1 MLAEEYMIKEI
12 IILFFILLNTVAH
25 ADNILKVG
33 TYDSFAA
40 EWGPGPDIEDGF
52 EKICNCDLQFIATSQ
67 AGSLS
72 SDIFTNGK
80 DVILGVEHNDFDISY
95 NDDLWTY
102 YDYGYFAFIY
112 DSSKLDNPPKSMID
126 LVNRNDLKIVVQD
139 PRTSPVGMGLLRWMK
154 SIFENEYQSNMKKL
168 NKKIITYTPGWTESY
183 GMFLNGNADIVLSYS
198 TSPYYH
204 QEYENE
210 SKYQAIIFEEGHL
223 PTKEIVYVRND
234 SPNKEL
240 GQQFINFLLK
250 KQVQEII
257 AQKNIMYPVNEEAV
271 PERMKSLVEPVAI
284 NYVGSLSAGE
294 LVEEWLEIVT
304 K

>member
-1 MLAEEYMIKEI
+1 MIKKI
-12 IILFFILLNTVAH
+12 IILLFILLNTVAH

-168 NKKIITYTPGWTESY
+168 NKKIITYTPGWTEAY

-223 PTKEIVYVRND
+223 PTKEIVYVRHD

>member
-1 MLAEEYMIKEI
+1 MIKKI

-168 NKKIITYTPGWTESY
+168 NKKIITYTPGWTEAY

-223 PTKEIVYVRND
+223 PTKEIVYVRHD